1 MTVAKPAPRQTP
13 KKLLASL
20 EAHVCAQL
28 DAPVNRLFEGVDD
41 ALFDLADRSAQNN
54 QGDFFQGMREIRR
67 RRQPMHQEFLRLVR
81 QGFADLGTTRPS
93 EPRPDASTE
102 DEPRVHLELMNES
115 DVEIGVATDA
125 MVSRIEGQHS
135 QPLWALHQR
144 FGLLVGARDRVNS
157 ANNPMGPRR
166 LCAAFV
172 EAAEVLDVSLE
183 VRLIVLKLF
192 ERHVLQALEAL
203 IDQINNALAK
213 AGVLAE
219 IRHEFVRRGKD
230 AAPAEAASAEEL
242 VEQRQ
247 VSAEPGRAHARAETR
262 TRILQVVDELRS
274 LLSAQR
280 QSSLRLPQGLTETA
294 LPEVKDEDLLEALT
308 YMQLDLSRQAHAPPE
323 PGPLSTPSLRSVK
336 DSLLRKVGGID
347 AAGLRLAR
355 LGESED
361 ALDLVGMVFD
371 YAVQDRNLPAPIQA
385 LLGRLQI
392 PYLKV
397 ALLDRDFIANPDHP
411 ARHLL
416 DRMSAACIGWSEESD
431 RDHRLYDK
439 VQEVVSTI
447 LQDFHDD
454 VGVFDRLSEQFTAFL
469 DQNRKRAELAERRAT
484 ETARGR
490 EKLETAQR
498 MAARALIRRVSGKLV
513 PEQVR
518 CLLTD
523 RWSNYLVFAY
533 LRHGPDSDEWRM
545 AESFIENVVQTLHPP
560 ADESGRARLRGL
572 KPALE
577 WTLRKGLAATGM
589 HEQDIE
595 AVWCGLE
602 QILDHH
608 LGEVGDRPRVTTLP
622 DQQAANDEVA
632 VRFAAGGAGEE
643 VVLENKDIAVEDIDE
658 ASADDMDDVAK
669 QWIEV
674 ARQLKAGTWFE
685 FLRDDGSR
693 ERAKLLWI
701 STIRA
706 LYLFV
711 NRNGL
716 KVAEKTASELAGE
729 LHNERAVILEEAA
742 LVNRAL
748 DAILTRLR
756 KPKDASQLAPAGAGP
771 TSVDAIPIRPVSSI
785 GSAA

>member
-1 MTVAKPAPRQTP
+1 MTAAKPATRQTP
-13 KKLLASL
+13 QKLLDTLEGHVCSQL
-20 EAHVCAQL
+20 EAPL
-28 DAPVNRLFEGVDD
+28 NRLFESVDD
-41 ALFDLADRSAQNN
+41 ALFDLADRTAQNN

-67 RRQPMHQEFLRLVR
+67 KRSPMHQEFLRLVR
-81 QGFADLGTTRPS
+81 QGFTDLRTLRSAEQRAANVVQPARS
-93 EPRPDASTE
+93 QLKLMDETE
-102 DEPRVHLELMNES
+102 VELS
-115 DVEIGVATDA
+115 VAVDA
-125 MVSRIEGQHS
+125 MATRIEGQHS
-135 QPLWALHQR
+135 QPLWALNQR
-144 FGLLVGARDRVNS
+144 FGALVGARERVDNLV
-157 ANNPMGPRR
+157 NPMGPRR
-166 LCAAFV
+166 LCEAFS
-172 EAAEVLDVSLE
+172 EAAEALDITLE

-213 AGVLAE
+213 AGVLPE
-219 IRHEFVRRGKD
+219 IRHEFIRKGKD
-230 AAPAEAASAEEL
+230 KPAQEASSEAELQSGEPAPESTD
-242 VEQRQ
+242 
-247 VSAEPGRAHARAETR
+247 TR
-262 TRILQVVDELRS
+262 TRILQVVDELRG
-274 LLSAQR
+274 LLAAQR
-280 QSSLRLPQGLTETA
+280 QTSIRLPQGMSENA
-294 LPEVKDEDLLEALT
+294 LPAVRDEDLLEALT

-336 DSLLRKVGGID
+336 DNLLRKVGGVD
-347 AAGLRLAR
+347 ATGVRRAR
-355 LGESED
+355 LGDSED

-411 ARHLL
+411 ARQLL
-416 DRMSAACIGWSEESD
+416 DRMSESCIGWSEESD

-439 VQEVVSTI
+439 VQEMVSTV

-454 VGVFDRLSEQFTAFL
+454 VDVFDRLSAEFNGFL
-469 DQNRKRAELAERRAT
+469 DQNRKRTELAERRAA

-498 MAARALIRRVSGKLV
+498 MAARALIRRVSGKIV

-518 CLLTD
+518 SLLTD

-533 LRHGPDSDEWRM
+533 LRHGPESDEWKM
-545 AESFIENVVQTLHPP
+545 AEGFVDNVVQALHPP
-560 ADESGRARLRGL
+560 ADEGGRARLRGL

-589 HEQDIE
+589 HEQDID
-595 AVWCGLE
+595 AVWTGLE
-602 QILDHH
+602 QIVDHH
-608 LGEVGDRPRVTTLP
+608 LGDVGERPRPVVLP
-622 DQQAANDEVA
+622 DQQAANDEVS
-632 VRFAAGGAGEE
+632 VRFASGGSGQE
-643 VVLENKDIAVEDIDE
+643 VVLEDKDLAADSMADITQEQLDE
-658 ASADDMDDVAK
+658 AASEWLD
-669 QWIEV
+669 V

-685 FLRDDGSR
+685 FLKDDGSR

-716 KVAEKTASELAGE
+716 KIAEKTAGELAQE
-729 LHNERAVILEEAA
+729 LHRQQAVILEEAA

-756 KPKDASQLAPAGAGP
+756 SRQEGAPSPTPTP
-771 TSVDAIPIRPVSSI
+771 TSKTNAPENNHTNQNME
-785 GSAA
+785 SAA